1 MCAMTSRT
9 SVPDIFWEAG
19 RAAGAERIVMESN
32 YGSRRK
38 PTSMRALAL
47 AGLLAFAAGG
57 GLVGWVVWYNLQPER
72 SAAVAGSVAETTQ
85 PIAPSP
91 SPSPSL
97 ADEAVQSAA
106 ASEASQAV
114 TRVEEQQGGID
125 QRLAAAEQRLARLD
139 LQAQAAA
146 SNAARA
152 EGLLIAFATRRA
164 VERGAELGYLADQLR
179 LRFGDQWPNAVATI
193 IDFSR
198 KPVRLDGLVAR
209 LEGLGPQLRERDT
222 GPSFATLQREM
233 SQLFVF
239 RRESTPS
246 PQPERR
252 LERARWALEQG
263 RYQTAIDEVRNMPGA
278 AKAEGWIGDAE
289 RYRDVMR
296 ALETIETAAVLD
308 QRGLRDGAGN
318 RVRELASPL
327 VKM

>member
-1 MCAMTSRT
+1 
-9 SVPDIFWEAG
+9 
-19 RAAGAERIVMESN
+19 MESK

-38 PTSMRALAL
+38 PSSTNAIVL

-57 GLVGWVVWYNLQPER
+57 GLVGWVMWYNFQPE
-72 SAAVAGSVAETTQ
+72 AAVPEVAVAPVETG
-85 PIAPSP
+85 
-91 SPSPSL
+91 
-97 ADEAVQSAA
+97 ADVAA
-106 ASEASQAV
+106 APLLDRTNAPAAATGAASDTSGTSEAV
-114 TRVEEQQGGID
+114 TRVAEQQGGID

-198 KPVRLDGLVAR
+198 KPVRLDSLAAR
-209 LEGLGPQLRERDT
+209 LEGLGPQLREHDQ
-222 GPSFATLQREM
+222 GPSFATLQREL
-233 SQLFVF
+233 SQLFVV

-246 PQPERR
+246 PQPTRR

-278 AKAEGWIGDAE
+278 EKAEGWMADAE

-318 RVRELASPL
+318 PVRNLSPL
-327 VKM
+327 IRM

>member
-1 MCAMTSRT
+1 
-9 SVPDIFWEAG
+9 
-19 RAAGAERIVMESN
+19 MESN
-32 YGSRRK
+32 YGSRAK
-38 PTSMRALAL
+38 PSSLRALML

-72 SAAVAGSVAETTQ
+72 SSVAISSKPAGSTQ
-85 PIAPSP
+85 GILPSP
-91 SPSPSL
+91 SPAAGAP
-97 ADEAVQSAA
+97 ADPVSEAAVAE
-106 ASEASQAV
+106 ASEAV

-198 KPVRLDGLVAR
+198 RPVRLDSLAAR
-209 LEGLGPQLRERDT
+209 LEGLGPQLRERQR
-222 GPSFATLQREM
+222 GPSLATLQREM

-278 AKAEGWIGDAE
+278 ATAQGWIADAE

-318 RVRELASPL
+318 PVRELASPL